1 MIDIEPPSTLSIAAA
16 AASKRKTGLT
26 RSLRRAFLGCVVFSL
41 AGIGLA
47 QSHTPVS
54 PSPQWKLA
62 WSDEF
67 NGANGSAPDPAKW
80 SFDIGGRNPNS
91 ELESYTDRRANVQQR
106 KGDLVITARRED
118 FTGTD
123 GVARQYTSAR
133 IRTKGL
139 FSQRYGRFEASIKL
153 PLGKGIWPAFWML
166 GDNIDSVGWPKCG
179 EIDIF
184 ENIGEPSTIYSTL
197 HGPGY
202 SGAHG
207 ISAKFALPAGE
218 AVNKGFHLYAV
229 EWAPDD
235 IKFFF
240 DDNLVAER
248 TPADLPAGTKWVYD
262 HPFFII
268 LNVAVGG
275 AWPGDPDATTK
286 FPQKMLVD
294 YVRVYTR
301 AKGGAAR

>member
-1 MIDIEPPSTLSIAAA
+1 MIDIEPPSTPSISAVALS
-16 AASKRKTGLT
+16 KWKPGLT
-26 RSLRRAFLGCVVFSL
+26 RLLGPACFGCAVLLFGGSAV
-41 AGIGLA
+41 A
-47 QSHTPVS
+47 QSHAPIS
-54 PSPQWKLA
+54 PSSQWKLS

-67 NGANGSAPDPAKW
+67 NGAKGSAPDAAKW
-80 SFDIGGRNPNS
+80 SFDIGGNNPNN
-91 ELESYTDRRANVQQR
+91 ELESYTSRSANVQQ
-106 KGDLVITARRED
+106 KHGDLVITARKENY
-118 FTGTD
+118 TGAD

-139 FSQRYGRFEASIKL
+139 FSQTYGRFEASIKL
-153 PLGKGIWPAFWML
+153 PLDKGIWPAFWLL

-207 ISAKFALPAGE
+207 ISAKFALPAGQ

-229 EWAPDD
+229 EWAPND
-235 IKFFF
+235 IKFFL
-240 DDNLVAER
+240 DNKLIAER
-248 TPADLPAGTKWVYD
+248 TPADLPPGTTWVYD

-286 FPQKMLVD
+286 FPQKMLVN

-301 AKGGAAR
+301 SGESHAR